1 MFRKAIPWRVSGLT
15 PSTRRQLRSYTTY
28 YDDTDATDDTTEFRL
43 DYLPESLYL
52 LRFHPA
58 GEPRP
63 GKPRQITGP
72 EGVLHYNDLGIDEYG
87 FQEADLSLSDY
98 FYGNPNHTHNVF
110 YGTKMA
116 LANQARKVEK
126 RTFVDLR
133 ILRASS
139 GNGGNGCISFFRDAN
154 APTGPPDGGDGGDG
168 GNVYILVVEKNMGSL
183 HRLTRTYTAK
193 PGTSGKGSQLDGK
206 HGDDVII
213 EVPVGTTL
221 RWIPDPFVLK
231 KYLSRRENQTV
242 EDVMMTLKTDSNGS
256 IQMFRDDYGPGEGW
270 QFSEHDDDYYHSK
283 EYFDELNTKVKQY
296 DEEVV
301 GMEVTSDRFPMVGID
316 CNRPTTKPILLLQGG
331 KGGLGNM
338 HFLTSNIRNPRFSK
352 RGRKGLTAYF
362 LLELKLIADLGLV
375 GLPNAGKLLLLRA
388 ISRARP
394 RVGHWEFT
402 TLQPTIGTIFTS
414 IDLDPFTV
422 ADIPGIVRGALANR
436 GMGLDFLRH
445 IERLGGLVFV
455 VLLESPTPEADLQVL
470 IDEVGPRRM
479 KDKRVLVV
487 ATKADLLD
495 DGANYNGLRHQVESR
510 GWQIVPVCA
519 PEGHNIERCIRL
531 MGDIARADKDTTATT
546 S

>member
-1 MFRKAIPWRVSGLT
+1 MLRRGVPWRVAGLT
-15 PSTRRQLRSYTTY
+15 PRPWLSRRWNLSYIEDIDGD
-28 YDDTDATDDTTEFRL
+28 DDTPEFRL
-43 DYLPESLYL
+43 DYLPESSYH
-52 LRFHPA
+52 LRFRDPEEPPRGTPA
-58 GEPRP
+58 LI
-63 GKPRQITGP
+63 KGP
-72 EGVLHYNDLGIDEYG
+72 EGVLHYRDVGIDEYG
-87 FQEADLSLSDY
+87 FQEADMSLSDY

-116 LANQARKVEK
+116 MANQARKVEG

-139 GNGGNGCISFFRDAN
+139 GAGGNGCISFFRDAN

-168 GNVYILVVEKNMGSL
+168 GNVYILVVERNMGSL
-183 HRLTRTYTAK
+183 HRLTRTYTAR

-231 KYLSRRENQTV
+231 KYLSRRENQAV
-242 EDVMMTLKTDSNGS
+242 EDVMMTLKTSGTGE
-256 IQMFRDDYGPGEGW
+256 IQMFRDDYAPGDGW
-270 QFSEHDDDYYHSK
+270 LFSEYDDEYYRSK
-283 EYFDELNTKVKQY
+283 DYFDELNTKVKQY

-316 CNRPTTKPILLLQGG
+316 CSKPTTKPILLLSGG

-338 HFLTSNIRNPRFSK
+338 HFLTLNIRNPRFAK

-375 GLPNAGKLLLLRA
+375 GLPNAGKLSLLRA

-455 VLLESPTPEADLQVL
+455 VLLESASPQADLQVL

-479 KDKRVLVV
+479 KGKKVLVV

-495 DGANYNGLRHQVESR
+495 DGANYQPLRAHVEAQ

-531 MGDIARADKDTTATT
+531 MGDIARDHR
-546 S
+546 